1 DSPAGRFPSAKIT
14 DFGLAKHLH
23 GELAASVGD
32 AKTESGAILG
42 TPNYM
47 APEQAAG
54 KQRQIGPAVDIYG
67 LGAILYELLTG
78 RPPFEGDTP
87 LQTLQ
92 RLALEEPITPSR
104 LQRKGPR
111 DLETIALQCLEKD
124 PRKRYA
130 TALAL
135 AEDLDRFLAGETVQA
150 RRASRAERTWRWCR
164 RNPWTAG
171 LTGTVLGLLIVL
183 AVGSLIAAVRLKK
196 SADER

>member
-1 DSPAGRFPSAKIT
+1 
-14 DFGLAKHLH
+14 
-23 GELAASVGD
+23 
-32 AKTESGAILG
+32 
-42 TPNYM
+42 
-47 APEQAAG
+47 
-54 KQRQIGPAVDIYG
+54 
-67 LGAILYELLTG
+67 
-78 RPPFEGDTP
+78 
-87 LQTLQ
+87 
-92 RLALEEPITPSR
+92 
-104 LQRKGPR
+104 
-111 DLETIALQCLEKD
+111 TIALKCLEKD

-196 SADER
+196 SADKRLWEAKFAEARAYRFRDQIGRRFSALEALAEAARIRPAPELRDEAIAALALMDCRPTTPVQGLTGSTGDFDAEHQLFAGIAPTGQVTVRRVQDGSE